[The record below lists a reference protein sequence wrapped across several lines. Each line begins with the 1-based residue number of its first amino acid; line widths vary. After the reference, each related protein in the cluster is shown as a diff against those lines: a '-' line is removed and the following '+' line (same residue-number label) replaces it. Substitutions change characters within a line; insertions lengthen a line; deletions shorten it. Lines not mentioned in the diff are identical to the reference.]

1 MHHTVYLLV
10 CSFFSNDEKLLD
22 GNSSLLLLLAAF
34 LWERLGENRG
44 MGEKR
49 RTTRIGKSEKQEQG

>member
-10 CSFFSNDEKLLD
+10 CSSFFNDEKLLD

-49 RTTRIGKSEKQEQG
+49 RRRA